1 MHHDYAS
8 LAGVDEN
15 TFKAAM
21 RCIASTVTVITS
33 RSGARTNGMTATAV
47 CSVSA
52 VPPSILVVV
61 NQTNRSHALIAEADS
76 FAVNVLSADQ
86 ADLAQHFARKSD
98 DPLQSV
104 KTRDGVTGVPVIDGC
119 AALLECVVQQRIE
132 SGTHTVFI
140 GRVVAT
146 QETSLSPLMYWNG
159 DYVELTAKSA

>member
-1 MHHDYAS
+1 MHHDHAS

-15 TFKAAM
+15 TFKSAM

-33 RSGARTNGMTATAV
+33 RSGEKTNGMTATAV

-52 VPPSILVVV
+52 VPPCILVVV
-61 NQTNRSHALIAEADS
+61 NQTNRSHALIAEAGS

-86 ADLAQHFARKSD
+86 VDLAQHFARKAD

-104 KTRDGVTGVPVIDGC
+104 KTKAGVTGVPVIEGC
-119 AALLECVVQQRIE
+119 AALLECVVQQQIE
-132 SGTHTVFI
+132 SGTHSVFI

-146 QETSLSPLMYWNG
+146 RETNLSPLMYWNG
-159 DYVELTAKSA
+159 DYVELTTKSA

>member
-1 MHHDYAS
+1 MAYDHAS
-8 LAGVDEN
+8 LTGVDE
-15 TFKAAM
+15 TEFKAAM

-33 RSGARTNGMTATAV
+33 KFGAKTNGMTATAV

-52 VPPSILVVV
+52 TPPCILIVV
-61 NQTNRSHALIAEADS
+61 NQTNRSHALIAEAGV

-98 DPLQSV
+98 DPLQ
-104 KTRDGVTGVPVIDGC
+104 GVNVRTGITGVPTIEGC

-132 SGTHTVFI
+132 AEKHTVFI

-146 QETSLSPLMYWNG
+146 KHTDRLPLMYWNG
-159 DYVELTAKSA
+159 GYFELTAKSV

>member
-1 MHHDYAS
+1 MHQDHPS
-8 LAGVDEN
+8 LAGVDESE
-15 TFKAAM
+15 FKAAM

-33 RSGARTNGMTATAV
+33 KSGAQSNGMTATAV

-52 VPPSILVVV
+52 VPPCILVVI
-61 NQTNRSHALIAEADS
+61 NQTNRSHALIAEAGT

-98 DPLQSV
+98 DPL
-104 KTRDGVTGVPVIDGC
+104 RDVDSRAGVTGVPVLEGC

-132 SGTHTVFI
+132 AETHTVFI

-146 QETSLSPLMYWNG
+146 TQTDRLPLMYWNG
-159 DYVELTAKSA
+159 KYFELTAKSV

>member
-1 MHHDYAS
+1 MHHDHAS

-15 TFKAAM
+15 KFKAAM

-33 RSGARTNGMTATAV
+33 RSGGKTNGMTATAV

-52 VPPSILVVV
+52 VPPCILIVV
-61 NQTNRSHALIAEADS
+61 NQTNRSHALIAEAGS

-104 KTRDGVTGVPVIDGC
+104 KTSVGVTGVPVIEGC

-132 SGTHTVFI
+132 SGTHSVFI
-140 GRVVAT
+140 GRVIAT
-146 QETSLSPLMYWNG
+146 QETDRSPLMYWNG
-159 DYVELTAKSA
+159 DYVDLTAKST